1 MNNAIKF
8 SFSLQ
13 TNKFGGKFIFRL
25 KHHNIAKE
33 ALKIRIY
40 ILIFSKIIYIFSLA
54 IIFQIILIMKSNRI
68 KNWPK
73 NERPRERLLVEGADK
88 LTDADLLAIILR
100 VGQGSFKE
108 GVLGQNASDFARTLL
123 KDFHGLRG
131 LDRAHVQ
138 DLLKVPGLGPAKVA
152 QIKAAFELGKK
163 VCAGKLTAPVFES
176 SKAIA
181 DHFRP
186 RFTGKRQ
193 ENVIAVFLNGQN
205 QRLGEKDITEGTPTQ
220 ATVYI
225 RRVIEEA
232 LHLSAAAVVLVH
244 NHPSGNP
251 KPSAGDDATTRD
263 LLKACKLVQ
272 LILLDH
278 VIVGES
284 EHYSYSDEG
293 RLNELDTE

>member
-1 MNNAIKF
+1 
-8 SFSLQ
+8 
-13 TNKFGGKFIFRL
+13 
-25 KHHNIAKE
+25 
-33 ALKIRIY
+33 
-40 ILIFSKIIYIFSLA
+40 
-54 IIFQIILIMKSNRI
+54 MKSDRI

-73 NERPRERLLVEGADK
+73 EERPRERLLAEGADK
-88 LTDADLLAIILR
+88 LTEAELLAIILR
-100 VGQGSFKE
+100 VGQGTFKE
-108 GVLGQNASDFARTLL
+108 GIRGQNASDFARTLL
-123 KDFHGLRG
+123 KEFHGLRG

-163 VCAGKLTAPVFES
+163 VCAGKLTAPAFES
-176 SKAIA
+176 SQAIA

-193 ENVIAVFLNGQN
+193 EIVTAVFLNGQN
-205 QRLGEKDITEGTPTQ
+205 QHLGEKDITEGTPTQ
-220 ATVYI
+220 ATVYV

-232 LHLSAAAVVLVH
+232 LRVSAAAVVLVH

-251 KPSAGDDATTRD
+251 EPSAGDDETTRD

-278 VIVGES
+278 VIVGEF
-284 EHYSYSDEG
+284 EHYSYADSG
-293 RLNELDTE
+293 RLQELEDE